1 MSIAMQRLAPTLSKL
16 KSKKEGSLTKTV
28 PDPYLYLG
36 LIKLSA
42 DFTTVLNRK
51 ILWSTGSMLP
61 GKQSSSWLHRVHCGK
76 YNVDSISMQAFSLI
90 LSVVKVTFLV

>member
-1 MSIAMQRLAPTLSKL
+1 MQRLAPTLSKL

-28 PDPYLYLG
+28 PDPHLYLG

-51 ILWSTGSMLP
+51 ILCGLQVACCLGSRAHPGYTGSTVENTM
-61 GKQSSSWLHRVHCGK
+61 
-76 YNVDSISMQAFSLI
+76 
-90 LSVVKVTFLV
+90 